1 MSVNPNPAAT
11 TADDDRIRRSA
22 LAEGWRAIRRSR
34 MMTAGLVIM
43 TFVCLVALLAPV
55 LATHKPLALDPM
67 NRIQPP
73 SRDHFFGTDD
83 VGRDVYSRVI
93 YGSRVSL
100 AVGALVVVFSNLLGA
115 AIGLLSGYY
124 DKVDKILMRVM
135 DGLMAF
141 PTTLLAIAMMAA
153 LGAKMSNVIIA
164 LSIVYV
170 PRVAR
175 VVRGVVL
182 TVREQAYVEAAVAIG
197 APSWK
202 IMLFHILPNC
212 LDPIIVQSSFIFAA
226 SVLSEAALSYLGV
239 GIPPWIPSW
248 GNIMT
253 GGRLF
258 MNTAPWMTL
267 FPGVAIIICV
277 LGLNLF
283 GDGLR
288 DLVDPRLR
296 GVI

>member
-1 MSVNPNPAAT
+1 MATVPAPAKGK
-11 TADDDRIRRSA
+11 IRRSA
-22 LAEGWRAIRRSR
+22 LAGGLRALRRSK
-34 MMTAGLVIM
+34 MMTLGLGIM
-43 TFVCLVALLAPV
+43 SLVCLVALLAPWI
-55 LATHKPLALDPM
+55 ATHDPLYLDPM
-67 NRIQPP
+67 NRLQAPGP
-73 SRDHFFGTDD
+73 DNWLGTDD
-83 VGRDVYSRVI
+83 VGRDVFSRVV

-100 AVGALVVVFSNLLGA
+100 LVGALVVLSSNLIGTL
-115 AIGLLSGYY
+115 IGLMSGYY
-124 DKVDKILMRVM
+124 DKVDKVVMRVM

-153 LGAKMSNVIIA
+153 LGARMSNVIIA
-164 LSIVYV
+164 LSIVYI

-182 TVREQAYVEAAVAIG
+182 TVRELAYVEAAVAIG
-197 APSWK
+197 APAWK

-212 LDPIIVQSSFIFAA
+212 LDPIIVQSSFIFAQ

-258 MNTAPWMTL
+258 INAAPWMTW
-267 FPGVAIIICV
+267 FPGLAIIICV

-296 GVI
+296 GVL

>member
-1 MSVNPNPAAT
+1 MADQPAVVKNK
-11 TADDDRIRRSA
+11 RILSA
-22 LAEGWRAIRRSR
+22 LAQGYKTLRRSR
-34 MMTAGLVIM
+34 MMTVGLVVM
-43 TFVCLVALLAPV
+43 TVVCTVALFAPWI
-55 LATHKPLALDPM
+55 ATHDPLDLDPM
-67 NRIQPP
+67 NRLQAPNA
-73 SRDHFFGTDD
+73 RNYLGTDD
-83 VGRDVYSRVI
+83 FGRDVFSRVV
-93 YGSRVSL
+93 YGTRTSL
-100 AVGALVVVFSNLLGA
+100 AVGALVVICSNLVGVS
-115 AIGLLSGYY
+115 IGLLAGYY
-124 DKVDKILMRVM
+124 DRVDRVLMRVM

-141 PTTLLAIAMMAA
+141 PTTLLAMAMMAA
-153 LGAKMSNVIIA
+153 LGAQLSNVIIA
-164 LSIVYV
+164 LAVVTV

-175 VVRGVVL
+175 LVRGVVL
-182 TVREQAYVEAAVAIG
+182 TVRELAYVEAAVAIG

-212 LDPIIVQSSFIFAA
+212 LDPIIVQSSFFFAT
-226 SVLSEAALSYLGV
+226 SVLAEAALSYLGV
-239 GIPPWIPSW
+239 GIPAWIPSW

-258 MNTAPWMTL
+258 INVAPWMTL
-267 FPGVAIIICV
+267 FPGLAIIICV

>member
-1 MSVNPNPAAT
+1 MTETKSTSTEPRNMV
-11 TADDDRIRRSA
+11 A
-22 LAEGWRAIRRSR
+22 LAQGINTLRRSR
-34 MMTAGLVIM
+34 MMTLGL
-43 TFVCLVALLAPV
+43 LLV
-55 LATHKPLALDPM
+55 LAVSVLALIAPRVAPFDPLEVDPM
-67 NRIQPP
+67 RRLQSPGP
-73 SRDHFFGTDD
+73 VHRMGTDD
-83 VGRDVYSRVI
+83 VGRDVYSRVLW
-93 YGSRVSL
+93 GSRVSL
-100 AVGALVVVFSNLLGA
+100 LVGALVVVFSNLIG
-115 AIGLLSGYY
+115 IFVGLLSGYF
-124 DKVDKILMRVM
+124 DRVDKILMRFM

-153 LGAKMSNVIIA
+153 LGARLSNVIIA
-164 LSIVYV
+164 LSVVYV

-182 TVREQAYVEAAVAIG
+182 TVRETAYVESAVAIG
-197 APSWK
+197 APTWK
-202 IMLFHILPNC
+202 IIFFHVLPNC
-212 LDPIIVQSSFIFAA
+212 LDPIIVQSSFIFAQ

-253 GGRLF
+253 GGRMF
-258 MNTAPWMTL
+258 INVAPWMTL
-267 FPGVAIIICV
+267 YPGLAIIVCV

>member
-1 MSVNPNPAAT
+1 M
-11 TADDDRIRRSA
+11 ADQPTVVKNKRILSA
-22 LAEGWRAIRRSR
+22 LAQGYKTLRRSK
-34 MMTAGLVIM
+34 MMTVGLVVM
-43 TFVCLVALLAPV
+43 TVVCAVAFFAPRI
-55 LATHKPLALDPM
+55 ATHDPLALDPM
-67 NRIQPP
+67 NRLQAP
-73 SRDHFFGTDD
+73 SASNYLGTDD
-83 VGRDVYSRVI
+83 VGRDVFSRVI
-93 YGSRVSL
+93 YGARTSL
-100 AVGALVVVFSNLLGA
+100 AVGALVVICSNLVGIS
-115 AIGLLSGYY
+115 IGLLAGYY
-124 DKVDKILMRVM
+124 DRVDRVLMRVM

-153 LGAKMSNVIIA
+153 LGAQLSNVIIA
-164 LSIVYV
+164 LAVVTV

-175 VVRGVVL
+175 LVRGVVL
-182 TVREQAYVEAAVAIG
+182 TVRELAYVEAAVAIG

-212 LDPIIVQSSFIFAA
+212 LDPIIVQSSFFFAT
-226 SVLSEAALSYLGV
+226 SVLAEAALSYLGV
-239 GIPPWIPSW
+239 GIPAWIPSW

-258 MNTAPWMTL
+258 INVAPWMTL
-267 FPGVAIIICV
+267 FPGLAIIICV

>member
-1 MSVNPNPAAT
+1 MATVPAPAVGKT
-11 TADDDRIRRSA
+11 RRSA
-22 LAEGWRAIRRSR
+22 LAGGLRTLRRSK
-34 MMTAGLVIM
+34 MMTMGLAIM
-43 TFVCLVALLAPV
+43 TFVCLVALLAPW
-55 LATHKPLALDPM
+55 LATHDPLQLDPM
-67 NRIQPP
+67 IRLRAPGPANLL
-73 SRDHFFGTDD
+73 GTDD
-83 VGRDVYSRVI
+83 VGRDVFSRVI
-93 YGSRVSL
+93 WGSRVSL
-100 AVGALVVVFSNLLGA
+100 LVGALVVLSSNLIGT
-115 AIGLLSGYY
+115 AIGLVSGYY
-124 DKVDKILMRVM
+124 SKVDRVVMRVM

-153 LGAKMSNVIIA
+153 LGARMSNVIIA
-164 LSIVYV
+164 LSIVYI

-182 TVREQAYVEAAVAIG
+182 TVRELAYVEAAVAIG
-197 APSWK
+197 APAWK

-212 LDPIIVQSSFIFAA
+212 LDPIIVQSSFIFAQ

-258 MNTAPWMTL
+258 IHAAPWMTW
-267 FPGVAIIICV
+267 FPGLAIIVCV

-296 GVI
+296 GVL

>member
-1 MSVNPNPAAT
+1 MTETKSTSTEPRNMV
-11 TADDDRIRRSA
+11 A
-22 LAEGWRAIRRSR
+22 LAQGINTLRRSR
-34 MMTAGLVIM
+34 MMTLGL
-43 TFVCLVALLAPV
+43 LLV
-55 LATHKPLALDPM
+55 LAVSVLALIAPRVAPFDPLEVDPM
-67 NRIQPP
+67 RRLQSPGP
-73 SRDHFFGTDD
+73 VHRMGTDD
-83 VGRDVYSRVI
+83 VGRDVYSRVLW
-93 YGSRVSL
+93 GSRVSL
-100 AVGALVVVFSNLLGA
+100 LVGALVVVFSNLVG
-115 AIGLLSGYY
+115 IIVGLLSGYF
-124 DKVDKILMRVM
+124 DRVDKILMRFM

-153 LGAKMSNVIIA
+153 LGARLSNVIIA
-164 LSIVYV
+164 LSVVYV

-182 TVREQAYVEAAVAIG
+182 TVRETAYVESAVAIG
-197 APSWK
+197 APTWK
-202 IMLFHILPNC
+202 IIFFHVLPNC
-212 LDPIIVQSSFIFAA
+212 LDPIIVQSSFIFAQ

-253 GGRLF
+253 GGRMF
-258 MNTAPWMTL
+258 INVAPWMTL
-267 FPGVAIIICV
+267 YPGLAIIVCV

>member
-1 MSVNPNPAAT
+1 MATVAPAEGK
-11 TADDDRIRRSA
+11 IRRSA
-22 LAEGWRAIRRSR
+22 LASGFKTLRRSK
-34 MMTAGLVIM
+34 MMTLGLGIM
-43 TFVCLVALLAPV
+43 TLVCLVALLAPWI
-55 LATHKPLALDPM
+55 ATHDPLFLNPM
-67 NRIQPP
+67 IRLQAPGP
-73 SRDHFFGTDD
+73 DHLLGTDD
-83 VGRDVYSRVI
+83 VGRDVFSRVVW
-93 YGSRVSL
+93 GSRVSL
-100 AVGALVVVFSNLLGA
+100 QVGALVVLSSNLIGT
-115 AIGLLSGYY
+115 AIGLVSGYY
-124 DKVDKILMRVM
+124 PKVDRVVMRVM

-153 LGAKMSNVIIA
+153 LGARMSNVIIA
-164 LSIVYV
+164 LSIVYI

-182 TVREQAYVEAAVAIG
+182 TVRELAYVEAAVAIG
-197 APSWK
+197 APAWK

-212 LDPIIVQSSFIFAA
+212 LDPIIVQSSFIFAQ

-258 MNTAPWMTL
+258 INAAPWMTW
-267 FPGVAIIICV
+267 FPGLAIIICV

-296 GVI
+296 GVL